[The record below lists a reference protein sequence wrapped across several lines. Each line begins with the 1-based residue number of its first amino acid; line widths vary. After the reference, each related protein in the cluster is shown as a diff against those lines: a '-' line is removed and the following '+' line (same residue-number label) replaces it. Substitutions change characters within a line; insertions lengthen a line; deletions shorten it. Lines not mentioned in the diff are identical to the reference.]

1 MFLTSHIAGG
11 SRDMQAAAL
20 REVLAKIERHL
31 AGASVEVLERER
43 LRTMT

>member
-11 SRDMQAAAL
+11 SPDMHAAAAEEVVAKVTAFL
-20 REVLAKIERHL
+20 RGKGTAAIS
-31 AGASVEVLERER
+31 AER